1 MGYTRRTVETRP
13 SSELTWEDRDTL
25 ATNSDTG
32 SLPHGIQSP
41 LSLKRIASVWWP
53 LALSWL
59 LMSIEGPAHSA
70 VVARLANAEINL
82 AAWGGIVFPIAL
94 IIESPAIMLLSAS
107 TALSKDW
114 DTYRRLR
121 RIAMLLGAAL
131 TVIHIAVAFTPLYYF
146 VARNLIGAPEA
157 IVEPGRLGLMIMTPW
172 SWAIAYRRF
181 QQGAMIRFGHSRAVG
196 TGTVIRIAAN
206 AVVLAIGFIIN
217 DIPGIIVA
225 ACAVAVGVMAE
236 ALYAGLRIRPIVRA
250 QIRGAPRSKE
260 PLTLGAF
267 VAFYVPLALTS
278 LIWFFVSP
286 IGSAA
291 MSRMPHPLDSLAAWP
306 VLRGL
311 IFMLRSPGLAYN
323 EAVVALLDEGGAYSR
338 LGRFAKGLGLGL
350 LLLIVVVVSPPL
362 STLWF
367 SKIMAL
373 SPALVELS
381 KQALWLALPLPL
393 LALLQSW
400 YQGMLVHSKQT
411 RGVTESVILY
421 LIVIA
426 IVLSV
431 GISLQSFPGLVV
443 VIIGFNAATLVQ
455 VGWLWHRSR
464 AAAGTLKDL
473 SQALPIADPLPAPAE

>member
-1 MGYTRRTVETRP
+1 MGRP
-13 SSELTWEDRDTL
+13 
-25 ATNSDTG
+25 
-32 SLPHGIQSP
+32 SP
-41 LSLKRIASVWWP
+41 LSLRRIASVWWP

-114 DTYRRLR
+114 DTYHKLR
-121 RIAMLLGAAL
+121 RITMLLGAAL
-131 TVIHIAVAFTPLYYF
+131 TVVHVAVAFTPLYYI
-146 VARNLIGAPEA
+146 VARDLIGAPEA
-157 IVEPGRLGLMIMTPW
+157 IIEPGRLGLMIMTPW

-206 AVVLAIGFIIN
+206 AVVLAIGFII
-217 DIPGIIVA
+217 
-225 ACAVAVGVMAE
+225 
-236 ALYAGLRIRPIVRA
+236 
-250 QIRGAPRSKE
+250 Q

-431 GISLQSFPGLVV
+431 GISLQRIPGLVV

>member
-1 MGYTRRTVETRP
+1 
-13 SSELTWEDRDTL
+13 LTI
-25 ATNSDTG
+25 NSDTDTG
-32 SLPHGIQSP
+32 NLPHGIGCP
-41 LSLKRIASVWWP
+41 LSFRRIAAVWWP

-59 LMSIEGPAHSA
+59 LMSVEGPAHSA
-70 VVARLANAEINL
+70 VVARLVNAEINL
-82 AAWGGIVFPIAL
+82 AAWGGIVFPLSL
-94 IIESPAIMLLSAS
+94 IIESPVVMMLSAS

-114 DTYRRLR
+114 ETYRKLR
-121 RIAMLLGAAL
+121 RIAMILGAAL
-131 TVIHIAVAFTPLYYF
+131 TVLHIGVAFTPLYYV
-146 VARNLIGAPEA
+146 VARDLIGAPEA
-157 IVEPGRLGLMIMTPW
+157 IIEPGRLGLMIMTPW

-181 QQGAMIRFGHSRAVG
+181 QQGAMIRFGHSKAVG
-196 TGTVIRIAAN
+196 TGTVIRMAAN
-206 AVVLAIGFIIN
+206 AVVLATGYIIH
-217 DIPGIIVA
+217 DIPGIVVA
-225 ACAVAVGVMAE
+225 ASAVAVGVITE
-236 ALYAGLRIRPIVRA
+236 AIYAGWRVRPIVRT
-250 QIRGAPRSKE
+250 QIRCAPRSRDL
-260 PLTLGAF
+260 LTIRSF
-267 VAFYVPLALTS
+267 TAFYLPLALTS

-291 MSRMPHPLDSLAAWP
+291 MSRMPDPLGSLAVWP
-306 VLRGL
+306 ILNGL

-323 EAVVALLDEGGAYSR
+323 EAVVALLDEEGAYRR
-338 LGRFAKGLGLGL
+338 LRQFAKGLGLGS
-350 LLLIVVVVSPPL
+350 LLLIVVVVTTPL

-431 GISLQSFPGLVV
+431 GISLQRFPGLVV
-443 VIIGFNAATLVQ
+443 VIIGFNAATLIQ

-464 AAAGTLKDL
+464 AAAGTLKGL
-473 SQALPIADPLPAPAE
+473 SSTQPFPDPLPVPAE